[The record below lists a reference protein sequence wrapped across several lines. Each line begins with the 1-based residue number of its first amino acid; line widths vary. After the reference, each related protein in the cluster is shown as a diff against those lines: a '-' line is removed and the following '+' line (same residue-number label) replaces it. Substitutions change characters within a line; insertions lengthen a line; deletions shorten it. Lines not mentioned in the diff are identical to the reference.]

1 MFQFRRFPAAHY
13 GFMCGRCR
21 SSAAGFPIQRSADH
35 RIFAPTRGLSQL
47 ITSFIGS
54 QCQGIHPTLFLF
66 NRFMPA
72 SVRTC
77 GRSCSLLLNEF
88 MFARLSACAFLCG
101 YGSLIAPA
109 GAVSLIRIHLGCL
122 DILISLE
129 CFVLYVVFKVRSTM
143 LRMIAFKLA

>member
-13 GFMCGRCR
+13 GFMCSRCR

-88 MFARLSACAFLCG
+88 MFARLFQRARFLW
-101 YGSLIAPA
+101 IQTF
-109 GAVSLIRIHLGCL
+109 VRIHLGCL

-129 CFVLYVVFKVRSTM
+129 CFVLYAVFKVRISHPHGCEWD
-143 LRMIAFKLA
+143 

>member
-13 GFMCGRCR
+13 GFMCSRCR

-66 NRFMPA
+66 NRFMSA

-88 MFARLSACAFLCG
+88 MSACLSACAFLCG

-129 CFVLYVVFKVRSTM
+129 CFVLYAVFKVRSVPE
-143 LRMIAFKLA
+143 